1 MQITFTPQRRDDA
14 LTATVSG
21 ETITLNGQVVDLS
34 AATAEAP
41 LQPDTDWIAAPV
53 TRDAG
58 GVLLVTLLLPIGPT
72 PSETQCFPAP
82 IIVTD
87 GPVVLPQ
94 AEMDN
99 DNQSGTEVSMGD

>member
-14 LTATVSG
+14 LTASVSG
-21 ETITLNGQVVDLS
+21 ETITLNGQAVDLS

-41 LQPDTDWIAAPV
+41 LQPATDWIAAPV

-72 PSETQCFPAP
+72 PSEAQCFPVPAT
-82 IIVTD
+82 VTD

-94 AEMDN
+94 ADAQNEEQNGMD
-99 DNQSGTEVSMGD
+99 VSTVG